1 MEEYFLPVLSHFV
14 NGNAW
19 TASAGRMRY
28 QAVPS
33 EDGSTLT
40 AQVWEGP
47 FGHAFSQ
54 VEEEVSFPLSQEGL
68 EALRAWLLR
77 WRETMN
83 ARPKKTLAETIAARD
98 ARRAGEVRVNSGR
111 ETAGCVPPG
120 GTQ

>member
-68 EALRAWLLR
+68 EALRAWAAR
-77 WRETMN
+77 WGERIN
-83 ARPKKTLAETIAARD
+83 ARPRRTLAED
-98 ARRAGEVRVNSGR
+98 LARREA
-111 ETAGCVPPG
+111 
-120 GTQ
+120 

>member
-68 EALRAWLLR
+68 EALRAWAAR
-77 WRETMN
+77 WGERIN
-83 ARPKKTLAETIAARD
+83 ARPRRTLAEDLARREAAEKRAAAPSPEEAAR
-98 ARRAGEVRVNSGR
+98 
-111 ETAGCVPPG
+111 
-120 GTQ
+120 